1 MAAQWKQQRNALL
14 AQARRWLPES
24 ARTALADT
32 EANIDS
38 LGARLRRL
46 HSEQGGLQL
55 H

>member
-14 AQARRWLPES
+14 AQGRQWLPE
-24 ARTALADT
+24 AERTALEET

-46 HSEQGGLQL
+46 HDKQGGLQL